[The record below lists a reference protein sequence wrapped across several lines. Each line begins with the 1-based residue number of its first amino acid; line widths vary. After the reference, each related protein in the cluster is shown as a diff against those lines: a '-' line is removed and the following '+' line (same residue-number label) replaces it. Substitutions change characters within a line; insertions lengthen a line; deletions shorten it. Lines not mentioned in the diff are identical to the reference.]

1 MKVQT
6 DIETLAVQ
14 PQYDET
20 ALLEFLKK
28 FAPKVELELRKG
40 SKHFDADY
48 QWNLANDEEIITKK
62 IGNLMK
68 HEKINE
74 VRSISVKLL
83 CKNEIITLN
92 MI

>member
-48 QWNLANDEEIITKK
+48 QRNLANDEEIITKK

-74 VRSISVKLL
+74 VINILV
-83 CKNEIITLN
+83 
-92 MI
+92 